1 MFCGKCGIEASSK
14 DRFCKKCGSALT
26 EEPKVEAQEF
36 QPQSE
41 DRSPNEVQHVRKYKP
56 KAKSW
61 RTPTLAVIAVLML
74 TAGVYFGLRD
84 RSVPELTNVETVQA
98 NAGNNSPSEAV
109 ASTVPT
115 TVPDAAP
122 SPSEL
127 PAEPTYIKV
136 NQVDSSEY
144 EDGGVDV
151 YFSLFTEQDFRQ
163 EIAPMSLNKEM
174 FTVNGQPVQGLSLVE
189 ESETVSVNLVID
201 KSGSMEDSPNTG
213 VSASKMD
220 LVRQAAIQFIDNI
233 PAEANGQ
240 FEVLSFSSYVPPVAD
255 VPFTSDRNEVSHQLS
270 SLVSDGGQTALYDS
284 LTKALYDT
292 NEQQGPKYVIAFT
305 DGKDSNYGSSI
316 QSVIDLSRQLGI
328 PIYMVGFGGEDD
340 NLSYIAQETGG
351 QHFFLS
357 IDDDLQTE
365 LNRIYDTVFQRYVK
379 QYKLTYL
386 PAQKVAPGQ
395 EFSFVM
401 DMNAPQRQARTTS
414 LTYERKLDNNS
425 IDVQN
430 ALFEYQVNYAQSV
443 NLLDFSLVQ
452 NNVQEG
458 SQFYNNLR
466 KRIEIDYV
474 NANAK
479 GKPKVID
486 PLENYRIDSITR
498 MQDGAYK
505 IKFFK
510 LFPVLLNNVQVY
522 EADLNTYTFVQNQA
536 SGNWQVSDF
545 GREECSIYRD
555 QSDPGSL
562 CTDNGVNKLYSGD
575 PWPN

>member
-14 DRFCKKCGSALT
+14 DRFCKKCGSALM
-26 EEPKVEAQEF
+26 EENEAVVPEL
-36 QPQSE
+36 QPLSE
-41 DRSPNEVQHVRKYKP
+41 DISTNESQLVRNYKP

-61 RTPTLAVIAVLML
+61 RTPTLALFAVLIL
-74 TAGVYFGLRD
+74 ASGIYFGLRD
-84 RSVPELTNVETVQA
+84 SSNAEQTDVKTVQA
-98 NAGNNSPSEAV
+98 NVGNNSPSTAVTSPVPTAVPEAV
-109 ASTVPT
+109 PSSSEIPT
-115 TVPDAAP
+115 
-122 SPSEL
+122 E
-127 PAEPTYIKV
+127 PAYIKV

-144 EDGGVDV
+144 EDNGVDV
-151 YFSLFTEQDFRQ
+151 YFSLFTDPDFHQ
-163 EIAPMSLNKEM
+163 EIEPMSLNKDM

-201 KSGSMEDSPNTG
+201 KSGSMEDSPNTA
-213 VSASKMD
+213 VSTSKMD
-220 LVRQAAIQFIDNI
+220 LVRQAVIQFIDNI
-233 PAEANGQ
+233 PAEAKGQ

-255 VPFTSDRNEVSHQLS
+255 VPFTSDRKEVSYQLS
-270 SLVSDGGQTALYDS
+270 GLVSDGGQTALYDS

-316 QSVIDLSRQLGI
+316 QSVIDLSKQLGI

-386 PAQKVAPGQ
+386 PSKKVAPGQ

-401 DMNAPQRQARTTS
+401 DMHAPQRQAQTTA

-430 ALFEYQVNYAQSV
+430 ALFEYQVNYAKSV
-443 NLLDFSLVQ
+443 NLLDFSFVQ

-479 GKPKVID
+479 GTPKIID
-486 PLENYRIDSITR
+486 PLENYQIDSIT
-498 MQDGAYK
+498 QLQNGSYK
-505 IKFFK
+505 INFFK
-510 LFPVLLNNVQVY
+510 LFPVLLNNEQVY
-522 EADLNTYTFVQNQA
+522 EADLNTYTLVQNQA

-545 GREECSIYRD
+545 GREECSIYRN

-562 CTDNGVNKLYSGD
+562 CTDNGVNKLFSGD